1 MSSAVPAPIA
11 AAAQL
16 LLAVRRGAAPR
27 LAALPPALALHTLAD
42 AYAVQFEVLRELG
55 TSVAGWKATLFD
67 ATDGL
72 CAPLPANALLDA
84 PAYLLP
90 SRLPTRNNTR
100 FGIEAEIAFRMG
112 EDLPPLPGG
121 ARYERAA
128 VSAAIASAHAAIE
141 VMVSRFVDSEAVTQL
156 ERIADSFMNE
166 LLILGP
172 SLPEWRALAL
182 ADLALELRVDEK
194 PVFQGRGGHPLGDP
208 LLPVIW
214 LANHLHEQGR
224 QLRAGEIVTT
234 GSCSGLHHVQAEQ
247 SVSAFFTG
255 LGTATVRL

>member
-1 MSSAVPAPIA
+1 MSTAAPAPIA

-16 LLAVRRGAAPR
+16 LLAVRRGVAPR
-27 LAALPPALALHTLAD
+27 FTALPPTLAPHTLAD
-42 AYAVQFEVLRELG
+42 AYAIQFEVLRELG
-55 TSVAGWKATLFD
+55 TSIAGWKATLFD
-67 ATDGL
+67 AASGL
-72 CAPLPANALLDA
+72 CAPLAANSVLDA
-84 PAYLLP
+84 PAFLLP
-90 SRLPTRNNTR
+90 SRLPTRNNAR
-100 FGIEAEIAFRMG
+100 FGIEAEIAFRLG

-121 ARYERAA
+121 ARYEREA
-128 VSAAIASAHAAIE
+128 VSAAIVSAHAAIE
-141 VMVSRFVDSEAVTQL
+141 VMVSRFVDFEAVTQL
-156 ERIADSFMNE
+156 ERVADNFMNE

-172 SLPEWRALAL
+172 SLPEWRGLKL

-208 LLPVIW
+208 LLPVVW
-214 LANHLHEQGR
+214 LANHLHEHGR

-234 GSCSGLHHVQAEQ
+234 GSCSGLRYVQAEQ

>member
-1 MSSAVPAPIA
+1 MSTTTPAPIA

-55 TSVAGWKATLFD
+55 ASIAGWKATLFD
-67 ATDGL
+67 ASSGV
-72 CAPLPANALLDA
+72 CAPLAANAVLDA
-84 PAYLLP
+84 PAFLLP

-100 FGIEAEIAFRMG
+100 FGIEAEIAFRLG
-112 EDLPPLPGG
+112 EDLPPLSGG

-128 VSAAIASAHAAIE
+128 VSAAIVSAHAAIE
-141 VMVSRFVDSEAVTQL
+141 VMVSRFVDFEAVTQL
-156 ERIADSFMNE
+156 ERIADNLMNE

-172 SLPEWRALAL
+172 SLPEWRGLTLAELAL
-182 ADLALELRVDEK
+182 LLRVDEK
-194 PVFQGRGGHPLGDP
+194 PVYQGRGGHPLGDP
-208 LLPVIW
+208 LLPVVW
-214 LANHLHEQGR
+214 LANHLHEHGR
-224 QLRAGEIVTT
+224 ALRAGEIVTT
-234 GSCSGLHHVQAEQ
+234 GSCSGLRYVQAEQ

-255 LGTATVRL
+255 LGTATVRF

>member
-16 LLAVRRGAAPR
+16 LLAVRRGTAPR
-27 LAALPPALALHTLAD
+27 LAAFPPALALHTVAD

-55 TSVAGWKATLFD
+55 TSVAGWKATLFE
-67 ATDGL
+67 AANGL
-72 CAPLPANALLDA
+72 CAPLGANALLDA

-90 SRLPTRNNTR
+90 ARLPTRNNTR
-100 FGIEAEIAFRMG
+100 FGIEAEIAFRLG

-141 VMVSRFVDSEAVTQL
+141 VMVSRFIDSDAVTQL
-156 ERIADSFMNE
+156 ERIADNFMNE

-182 ADLALELRVDEK
+182 ADLALELRVDGK

-214 LANHLHEQGR
+214 LANHLHEHGR

-234 GSCSGLHHVQAEQ
+234 GSCSGLRHVQAEQ